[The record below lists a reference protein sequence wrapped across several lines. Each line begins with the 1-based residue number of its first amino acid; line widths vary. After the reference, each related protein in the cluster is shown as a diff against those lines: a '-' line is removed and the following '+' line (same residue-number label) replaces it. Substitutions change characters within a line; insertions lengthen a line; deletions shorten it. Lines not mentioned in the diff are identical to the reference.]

1 MRLIAHRQHG
11 ADRQPNTSR
20 TGGSSLS
27 APRIMPRMAASE
39 LLRNACGHL
48 AHSRRDRKRLPRSPS
63 CTARKWACRCPR
75 HRLTGQS
82 GRWHR
87 VSATPGAPAG
97 MQLSGQGWPRRNGSW
112 PKQVLDISRVSA
124 LAAVPPSP
132 GPARLASGEGL
143 QLWLETRSLPRK
155 GARPGSPTPSRPLLQ
170 GIACALAVAVP
181 LSLSSRLTVPLSRS
195 SWMAAESL
203 PAAVPLNPSHCPK
216 PSET

>member
-1 MRLIAHRQHG
+1 MRLLAHRQHG

-27 APRIMPRMAASE
+27 APRLVPRMAASE

-48 AHSRRDRKRLPRSPS
+48 AHSRRERK
-63 CTARKWACRCPR
+63 
-75 HRLTGQS
+75 
-82 GRWHR
+82 
-87 VSATPGAPAG
+87 AG

-112 PKQVLDISRVSA
+112 PKQVLDRSRVSA

>member
-1 MRLIAHRQHG
+1 MASSSGRRWH
-11 ADRQPNTSR
+11 
-20 TGGSSLS
+20 TGTELL
-27 APRIMPRMAASE
+27 RDASE
-39 LLRNACGHL
+39 LLRNACGELLHNACGHL
-48 AHSRRDRKRLPRSPS
+48 AHSRRERKRLPS
-63 CTARKWACRCPR
+63 PR

-112 PKQVLDISRVSA
+112 PNQVLDRSRVSA

-132 GPARLASGEGL
+132 GPARLASGKGL
-143 QLWLETRSLPRK
+143 QLWLESRSLPRK

-203 PAAVPLNPSHCPK
+203 PAAVPLNPPHCPK